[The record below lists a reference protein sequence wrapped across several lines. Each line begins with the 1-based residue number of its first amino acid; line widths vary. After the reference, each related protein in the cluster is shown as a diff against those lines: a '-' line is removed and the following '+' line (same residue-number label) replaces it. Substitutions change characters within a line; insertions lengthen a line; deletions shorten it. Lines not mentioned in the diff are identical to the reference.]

1 MKKIIL
7 CLGLVFLTNCT
18 IQSTNPIGIGTTPSL
33 DSLVPTSDYVIY
45 SDCATLPTLYIAI
58 NMLTHNKPSFM
69 YMGRPNTIDITKI
82 PDHVTMIANDDD
94 MRLKIAE
101 LNVAN
106 PNATFTFYMNDLRI
120 AKVFSHFYSQ
130 GIPASRVKVVML
142 SDGTGTYNSFA
153 EQFSSQNAMKNW
165 EEAEDK
171 YKAELA
177 KTPAPYL
184 YPDHFYGG
192 DGGPNTFLTA
202 PAIEQ
207 NTSFWMQW
215 PELLVS
221 DSADL
226 KKHLQEN
233 GKRYNKVDPLKYYQ
247 SLSSENQQKFF
258 TLVGLDKKW
267 ADGEGDGTLKNQT
280 IGEALDASPNP
291 NIIIIGTNP
300 FGGGGNKTD
309 AYIARVKAKY
319 GDEYDY
325 FFKGHPETTTHPA
338 DKSIV
343 VLPFR
348 LPMEAIIWAYGN
360 KISVLGGYQS
370 SLYMNAPKEIDK
382 FFFAISGGSSLLAP
396 LNIMYKQGLLGKV
409 EFFN

>member
-1 MKKIIL
+1 MKKYTL
-7 CLGLVFLTNCT
+7 LLLLLVASCT
-18 IQSTNPIGIGTTPSL
+18 VKENSTNPIGIGTTPSL

-69 YMGRPNTIDITKI
+69 YMGRPNTIDTTKI
-82 PDHVTMIANDDD
+82 PNHVTMMANDDA
-94 MRLKIAE
+94 MRVKIAE
-101 LNVAN
+101 INNAD

-130 GIPASRVKVVML
+130 DIPTSRVKVVML
-142 SDGTGTYNSFA
+142 SDGTQTYNSFA
-153 EQFSSQNAMKNW
+153 DNFSSQNAIKDW
-165 EEAEDK
+165 KKAEDR

-177 KTPAPYL
+177 KNPKPNLNADY
-184 YPDHFYGG
+184 FWKG
-192 DGGPNTFLTA
+192 DNVGTFLTA
-202 PAIEQ
+202 PILEQ

-221 DSADL
+221 DSEDL

-247 SLSSENQQKFF
+247 SLSELNQQKFL

-267 ADGEGDGTLKNQT
+267 TDGEGHGTLKDQT
-280 IGEALDASPNP
+280 IGEALDASPKP
-291 NIIIIGTNP
+291 NIIITGTNP
-300 FGGGGNKTD
+300 YGAKTD
-309 AYIARVKAKY
+309 DYIKRVKAHY
-319 GDEYDY
+319 GDKYDY
-325 FFKGHPETTTHPA
+325 FFKGHPEDTTHPA

-348 LPMEAIIWAYGN
+348 LPMESIIWAYGD
-360 KISVLGGYQS
+360 KISILGGYES
-370 SLYMNAPKEIDK
+370 SLYMNAPKEINK
-382 FFFAISGGSSLLAP
+382 FFFNEEANGSTLFPP